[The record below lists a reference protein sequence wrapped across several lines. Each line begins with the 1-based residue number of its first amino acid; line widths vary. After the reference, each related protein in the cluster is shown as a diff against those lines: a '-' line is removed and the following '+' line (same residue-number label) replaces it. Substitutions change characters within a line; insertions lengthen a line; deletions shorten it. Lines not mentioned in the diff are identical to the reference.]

1 MNRLKW
7 IGAVLIT
14 LTVLFTIWQNT
25 SMVTLNILFWPI
37 MMPQAVLLFGTLM
50 IGFALGVL
58 FMGRIRRKDRA
69 KV

>member
-7 IGAVLIT
+7 IGAVLVT
-14 LTVLFTIWQNT
+14 LVALFVVWQNT
-25 SMVTLNILFWPI
+25 DTVQTDVLFWSI

-58 FMGRIRRKDRA
+58 FMGRMRRKDSE
-69 KV
+69 